1 MPDGVCMVLLGLIEE
16 PLELVHRWPHLM
28 LVAVHSGR
36 DMPHAGATYLPIIAI
51 IVVSRCGGPLKALL
65 VPLLGALLGIID
77 GDVGRRLHAV
87 AWGRIPAS
95 LGRPKFGCLIAGGVL
110 GADAT

>member
-1 MPDGVCMVLLGLIEE
+1 
-16 PLELVHRWPHLM
+16 M